1 MGGMGATQNSLRGLQ
16 TSRTHLL
23 IELHPRLG
31 VSIQVPPLSFTS
43 LHMRK
48 PYSKPYSV
56 WIFIVPNNYN
66 DQLTLS
72 YKLLTN
78 IHHKQICDS
87 NISCAI
93 KNNDILFLVI

>member
-1 MGGMGATQNSLRGLQ
+1 MGATQNSFRGLQ
-16 TSRTHLL
+16 RSRPHLL

-31 VSIQVPPLSFTS
+31 VSIIVLPLSFTS

-48 PYSKPYSV
+48 PYSKPYTV
-56 WIFIVPNNYN
+56 LIFIVPNNYN
-66 DQLTLS
+66 NQLTLS
-72 YKLLTN
+72 NKLLTN